1 MKRLFILVFL
11 VIIKCVIIDSACFA
25 WEKSSPGSKALL
37 EAQGT
42 TLVGR
47 TEEKV
52 LYSYTIRP
60 GDTLW
65 DIAKWALHDP
75 FLWPE
80 MLKYNF
86 IQNPDLIYPGVKLT
100 IPSPDVLEKLKTVQD
115 ADAIQKIREETEKGA
130 AIKILVAPE
139 KEVESSGITPFADF
153 VDKGMVTPVKES
165 EPNSAEAT
173 ALEIKGRKTITFSY
187 RHSQGSN
194 SGQYYSDGY
203 NRQESLDLTINGKL
217 NDSIKVKGQFYQSD
231 QSLEEKYSLLF
242 THEKW
247 DLFLGDFNAS
257 LPETTLVL
265 DNRQLTGGR
274 LNINLD
280 QWGLTVLA
288 GAGRGT
294 PHYERFFGNRTQGP
308 YYLKNS
314 QVVEGSEQVRVDKQV
329 MVKGTDYRMDYFS
342 GSITFLSKVIDD
354 VTQVEVLY
362 ESKQAGR
369 NGPLGAARFWIKPG
383 KSLTL
388 AAAAAYDHEQP
399 PDSDANTPNPYDH
412 LVLSSAL
419 QWAPPAWGKATLD
432 WASSRYLLAGPDD
445 VHLGQ
450 IIKST
455 VESTVGPARIKGH
468 YERSTPEYRMIGGLD
483 QGQDQLFY
491 GGQVDMKLG
500 PSVGLTGD
508 WDFKDYLLDQ
518 HRETTVQASIKAEAA
533 LKQWPR
539 LSYLY
544 FQMYDHNED
553 PELLKDYTTR
563 RHTGTVGYGS
573 DFWEATVQAETELRE
588 GQLSDRPGAQSRKLS
603 LALGSKNLSWLNLN
617 GLYDIAVVAPDA
629 NSTSA
634 QGPYQ
639 TQSLV
644 LTGAWTPSDRYQ
656 WSVDNRWVWDEAYGS
671 TRTLN
676 SKVKLAPVDQTQ
688 LTGNY
693 TWETMDQLIGTASQA
708 VDIQTAAGQLDLR
721 PWPALVITIMPN
733 RRWSVTDAGGQ
744 PVNQSEQ
751 DVAQLK
757 WAMGPTLSHELEARK
772 DHNTM
777 MDLSEL
783 PVKIQSE
790 QQTGTG
796 TYKLNIAWSSHL
808 SGSLGVHYEESKR
821 SNYNPTNTAYDDNH
835 GRVRALEADLR
846 SSPADQWRLD
856 AKADVTV
863 KEQYGSSPEA
873 VTRTAFPI
881 SSSTQAIET
890 IDQLNSYGTL
900 LTRTEHGELK
910 VTYKLNQW
918 LSSYVGGLLDIN
930 RNLQKNEDVI
940 YTASPGLGL
949 TMRWAS
955 FNLDAAAK
963 LARSWGQVSTHQ
975 ESYTL
980 TLNAQVVKMLAL
992 QLRGEH
998 TLTRDPD
1005 SVLTNVVLSCNINF

>member
-1 MKRLFILVFL
+1 MKRLFILVIL
-11 VIIKCVIIDSACFA
+11 VFIKCVTIYSACFA
-25 WEKSSPGSKALL
+25 WEKSSPGTNELL

-42 TLVGR
+42 TLIGR

-100 IPSPDVLEKLKTVQD
+100 IPSPEVLERLKNVQD
-115 ADAIQKIREETEKGA
+115 ADAIQKIREESEKGA
-130 AIKILVAPE
+130 AIKVLISPE
-139 KEVESSGITPFADF
+139 KEVQSSSITAFADF
-153 VDKGMVTPVKES
+153 EEQGLITPMQES

-173 ALEIKGRKTITFSY
+173 ALEIKGRKNITFRY
-187 RHSQGSN
+187 RHSQGN
-194 SGQYYSDGY
+194 RSGQYYSEGY

-242 THEKW
+242 THEKGT
-247 DLFLGDFNAS
+247 LFVGDFNAS
-257 LPETTLVL
+257 LPESTLVL

-274 LNINLD
+274 LDLNLD
-280 QWGLTVLA
+280 QWGLTLLA

-342 GSITFLSKVIDD
+342 GSITFLSRVIDD

-362 ESKQAGR
+362 ESKQSAL
-369 NGPLGAARFWIKPG
+369 NGTLAAARGWIKPVS
-383 KSLTL
+383 SLMV
-388 AAAAAYDHEQP
+388 AAAAAYDHGQP
-399 PDSDANTPNPYDH
+399 SDNTSNTPNAYRH

-432 WASSRYLLAGPDD
+432 WALSRYLLAGPEDI
-445 VHLGQ
+445 HLGQ

-468 YERSTPEYRMIGGLD
+468 YERATPEYRMIGGLD
-483 QGQDQLFY
+483 QGQDQLLY

-500 PSVGLTGD
+500 PAMNLAGD
-508 WDFKDYLLDQ
+508 WDFKDVVLDQ
-518 HRETTVQASIKAEAA
+518 HRETTIQGSAKAEAA
-533 LKQWPR
+533 FRQWPR
-539 LSYLY
+539 LTYLY
-544 FQMYDHNED
+544 YQLYDHNVD

-563 RHTGTVGYGS
+563 RHTGTVGYGQA
-573 DFWEATVQAETELRE
+573 FWDATLQAETELRE

-603 LALGSKNLSWLNLN
+603 LALGSKNLSWLNVN
-617 GLYDIAVVAPDA
+617 GLYDVAVVAPDA

-693 TWETMDQLIGTASQA
+693 TWETLDQLIGATSQA
-708 VDIQTAAGQLDLR
+708 VAIQTAAGQLDLR
-721 PWPALVITIMPN
+721 PWPVLVMTIMPN
-733 RRWSVTDAGGQ
+733 WRWSVTAADGR

-757 WAMGPTLSHELEARK
+757 WAMGSALSHELEARK

-777 MDLSEL
+777 MDLSDV
-783 PVKIQSE
+783 PVKLQSE

-796 TYKLNIAWSSHL
+796 TYKLNMALSSHL
-808 SGSLGVHYEESKR
+808 SGSVGVRYEESQK
-821 SNYNPTNTAYDDNH
+821 SNYNPADSAYDTSH

-846 SSPADQWRLD
+846 SSPADAWRLD
-856 AKADVTV
+856 AKANVTI

-873 VTRTAFPI
+873 LTRTAYPI

-890 IDQLNSYGTL
+890 IDQLNNYGSF
-900 LTRTEHGELK
+900 LTRSDHGELK
-910 VTYKLNQW
+910 VTYKLSQW
-918 LSSYVGGLLDIN
+918 LSSYASGLLDIN
-930 RNLQKNEDVI
+930 RNLRQTEDVI

-955 FNLDAAAK
+955 FNLEAAAK
-963 LARSWGQVSTHQ
+963 LAKSWGQVSTHQ

-1005 SVLTNVVLSCNINF
+1005 SVLTDVVLSCNISF